1 MLKPRLVGLTPLDP
15 QILHQDRKSCQKI
28 GPLGL
33 GDRALYLN
41 QWILDRAAYVAY
53 EDLTRAYKRVA
64 MSKGAYTKKGVFATL
79 SYLVLVLTTGKTV
92 VTRLKYETDVDAFL
106 LALKERCPDLP
117 TVYEKTVAPT
127 EGAGVAAEEAG
138 VATEE
143 ARTFAEKAVAPTS
156 RETTVSEEDLSPLA
170 RKTLLQLRKA
180 KNFLEDDPSWAN
192 RLVYRAKE
200 VRRLSQ
206 LPQTYYYGG
215 LAVGALA
222 LVLTGAGVWGRI
234 HQLTWT
240 LYLILLGA
248 SLLVFVI
255 ASQVLRTGPF
265 HRARAEAA
273 WEEAVAQM
281 ADFLQGFG
289 KGFPLP
295 PTLAHPL
302 VLVWMERTVLS
313 NSANTPAQALQLV
326 MASLQAMDASVTVSE
341 VTYQEVTTIKPLFL
355 VSGAW

>member
-41 QWILDRAAYVAY
+41 QWILDRTAYIAY

-92 VTRLKYETDVDAFL
+92 VTRLKYEADIDSFL
-106 LALKERCPDLP
+106 LALKERRPELP
-117 TVYEKTVAPT
+117 TVYEKADAAT
-127 EGAGVAAEEAG
+127 EGAGVAAEEA
-138 VATEE
+138 
-143 ARTFAEKAVAPTS
+143 RILAEKVGAGIS

-180 KNFLEDDPSWAN
+180 QKYMEDDPSWAN

-206 LPQTYYYGG
+206 LPLTYYYGG

-222 LVLTGAGVWGRI
+222 LVLTGAGVWGRL

-273 WEEAVAQM
+273 WQEAVAQM

-289 KGFPLP
+289 KDFPLP

-326 MASLQAMDASVTVSE
+326 TASLQAMDASVTVSE
-341 VTYQEVTTIKPLFL
+341 TTYQEVTTIKPLFL

>member
-92 VTRLKYETDVDAFL
+92 VTRVKYEADIDSFL
-106 LALKERCPDLP
+106 RALKERRPDLP
-117 TVYEKTVAPT
+117 TVYEKT
-127 EGAGVAAEEAG
+127 GANGFSGETGAADA
-138 VATEE
+138 A
-143 ARTFAEKAVAPTS
+143 KAVTGLMASENGAPAS
-156 RETTVSEEDLSPLA
+156 RESTVSEEDLSPLA

-180 KNFLEDDPSWAN
+180 QKYMEDDPSWAN

-206 LPQTYYYGG
+206 LPLTYYYGG

-222 LVLTGAGVWGRI
+222 LVLMGAGIWGRL

-265 HRARAEAA
+265 HRARADAA
-273 WEEAVAQM
+273 WQEAVAQM

-326 MASLQAMDASVTVSE
+326 TASLQAMDASVTVSE
-341 VTYQEVTTIKPLFL
+341 TTYQEVTTIKPLFL

>member
-1 MLKPRLVGLTPLDP
+1 MFMPRQVGLTTLDKE
-15 QILHQDRKSCQKI
+15 ILRHDRKTCQKI

-33 GDRALYLN
+33 GDRAVYLN

-53 EDLTRAYKRVA
+53 EDLARAYKRVA
-64 MSKGAYTKKGVFATL
+64 MSRGAYTKKGVFASL

-92 VTRLKYETDVDAFL
+92 VTRLKYEADIDAFL
-106 LALKERCPDLP
+106 RTLKERCPDLP
-117 TVYEKTVAPT
+117 TLYEKD
-127 EGAGVAAEEAG
+127 GAGTAAIQVDAVASSK
-138 VATEE
+138 TE
-143 ARTFAEKAVAPTS
+143 ARA
-156 RETTVSEEDLSPLA
+156 TVSEEDLSPLA

-192 RLVYRAKE
+192 RLVQKAKE

-206 LPQTYYYGG
+206 LPLTYYYGG

-222 LVLTGAGVWGRI
+222 LALLGAGVWGRL

-248 SLLVFVI
+248 SLLVFLI

-273 WEEAVAQM
+273 WQEAVDQM

-289 KGFPLP
+289 KDFPLP

-326 MASLQAMDASVTVSE
+326 TASLQAMDSTVTVSE
-341 VTYQEVTTIKPLFL
+341 ATYQEVTTIKPLFL